1 MTTTPR
7 ALVAK
12 PLASLVAVA
21 AAAVA
26 FAVELAGRIELLGF
40 EVVALLV
47 RLAEVGA
54 AEVAALGN
62 DDDGEAGA
70 NEGTGPVEVAT
81 GTELELTTN
90 DWPQL
95 P

>member
-26 FAVELAGRIELLGF
+26 FAVELAWIELLGF

>member
-26 FAVELAGRIELLGF
+26 FAVELAWIELLGF

-62 DDDGEAGA
+62 DDDREAGA